1 MFLHHTSLYF
11 QDSASPA
18 MEGIIELHG
27 TIMFYIILI
36 TTYYVEGHENAW

>member
-1 MFLHHTSLYF
+1 MMLYLNDVPTPYSLYF

-18 MEGIIELHG
+18 MEGIIELHD

-36 TTYYVEGHENAW
+36 TTLLC